1 MQRSQPRL
9 KLEFA
14 ERAASRFRDDVELW
28 KADHDAAMND
38 LWPVQE
44 LLEDANRAFEKFNA
58 LDAEIRR
65 SSRAGGISEEDYER
79 LDSQIESLFQRWLAT
94 SKLLR
99 SDVERLLGTYESVE
113 GVAAFLVQVR
123 EVEAMLAS
131 DDEFFDHEEIAQ
143 LRDAAIAAHRRGDV
157 EPMIDDDRPQ

>member
-9 KLEFA
+9 KFEFA

-28 KADHDAAMND
+28 KTDHDAAMND
-38 LWPVQE
+38 LWPLQE
-44 LLEDANRAFEKFNA
+44 LVEIANRAFEKFNV
-58 LDAEIRR
+58 LDAEVRR
-65 SSRAGGISEEDYER
+65 SSRAGKISEEDYER

-94 SKLLR
+94 SKLLK
-99 SDVERLLGTYESVE
+99 SDVERLLGSYESVE
-113 GVAAFLVQVR
+113 GAAAFLAHVR

-143 LRDAAIAAHRRGDV
+143 LRDAAISAHRRGDV
-157 EPMIDDDRPQ
+157 EPMIDDDRSQ